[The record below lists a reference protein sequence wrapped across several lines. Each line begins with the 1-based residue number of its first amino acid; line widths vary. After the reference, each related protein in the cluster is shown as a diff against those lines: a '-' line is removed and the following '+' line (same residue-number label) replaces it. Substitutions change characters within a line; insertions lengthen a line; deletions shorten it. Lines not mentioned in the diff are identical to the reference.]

1 MGDRHIPRLLPLLL
15 VVLLVP
21 VVPAEFGPPFDPS
34 LNGGG
39 VALLATQPGR
49 ADAVAQRLAVDG
61 LAAQPYPDLD
71 LVAAVLPADRARWA
85 ARIPGVTAVWAN
97 EAVEAP
103 AQGPPSRAKASLP
116 DPVPPPRTG
125 PRVGVIVVD
134 TGVDGTHPDLLLGGR
149 LVQNAA
155 PRRLPNGLIGGIDE
169 DLPHTDPDGH
179 GTHVASILARH
190 APDAALIG
198 FRAAR
203 TDPRTGEPKFDAVA
217 VLAAYQYALDHAD
230 RYGVRVVT
238 NSWGSSGAFDPDGPV
253 ARATFKLYRAGIVV
267 LFAAGNQG
275 GEGPGHL
282 NKHAVAPWVLAI
294 GSATPDGQR
303 SGSSS
308 IGTNPAHGKPYDHPD
323 LLAPGLLVWGARA
336 APLQDGVPQ
345 PDRRGEAYLM
355 RGGTSMATP
364 HVAAAAARLVEARPD
379 LSPDEVYD
387 LLIATARPVPGGRV
401 WEVGAG
407 LLNAEAALAAAPAAQ
422 GLREEFFA
430 GAFLYGGRASG
441 DPAHARDAV
450 ALAAG
455 THFANAPPAAPP
467 AALLP
472 FALALAGLLL
482 LPAARRGAGPRLSP
496 GRALLGATLLGLVA
510 ASSLV
515 TFVGSHA
522 EPEAWTGAVLAQDPR
537 QDAQAL
543 GLALVGIVGLALL
556 VGATG
561 GGSGPAAARIL
572 APLLLGLALTMHA
585 VDLNVAPSA
594 VPGGLLLF
602 LRLAPVPLD
611 ATTALLAVLFLAVLV
626 LARPLPPARARG
638 GFPDG
643 ARSSK

>member
-441 DPAHARDAV
+441 DPAPAPSPWPLAPISRTRPRQRRPPPYFRSRLPSPVSFCCPRH
-450 ALAAG
+450 AAG
-455 THFANAPPAAPP
+455 RGPGSAPAERCWARPCWAWWPPPASSRSWAATPNRKPGPAPCWPKIPAKTRRPWAWRSSESWASPSSSGRPAAGQAPPPP
-467 AALLP
+467 ASW
-472 FALALAGLLL
+472 
-482 LPAARRGAGPRLSP
+482 RLCCSDSP
-496 GRALLGATLLGLVA
+496 
-510 ASSLV
+510 
-515 TFVGSHA
+515 
-522 EPEAWTGAVLAQDPR
+522 
-537 QDAQAL
+537 
-543 GLALVGIVGLALL
+543 
-556 VGATG
+556 
-561 GGSGPAAARIL
+561 
-572 APLLLGLALTMHA
+572 
-585 VDLNVAPSA
+585 
-594 VPGGLLLF
+594 
-602 LRLAPVPLD
+602 
-611 ATTALLAVLFLAVLV
+611 
-626 LARPLPPARARG
+626 
-638 GFPDG
+638 
-643 ARSSK
+643 